1 MSDNNLNEAQKR
13 VGVYVCHCGGNISDV
28 VDIKKIVD
36 EISKY
41 HSVVVA
47 RDYVFMCSSNGQ
59 SLIEDDIKNM
69 GINRIVVA
77 ACMPSLHEL
86 TFRNA
91 IQRAGLNPYLYEHIN
106 IREQVS
112 WVHKDN
118 PQGAT
123 SKAIL
128 LIKAGVEKVLMQDP
142 LNAIRVNA
150 EHRVLIIGGGISG
163 MRAAVSSA
171 DNGIE
176 VVIVEK
182 EKKLGGK
189 LNRDGYVYPSDEKA
203 VDIVNKFSKKILS
216 NPLIKVYTESEIINI
231 GGYVG
236 NFDIKIKKTDGD
248 IDNIKAGSIIV
259 ATGFDHYMPYD
270 GEYGYKKS
278 DYVLRLKEFIELLSK
293 SDGLEFVFK
302 GKKINSIGFIHCVG
316 SRQNEGIDAPQADG
330 KVNEYCSR
338 VCCTSGI
345 YTMNKLKEKFPDVN
359 VYDVYADIRTYGMES
374 ESLYEIA
381 SKHDVIFFRRPL
393 DERPQ
398 ITFEGDKI
406 KITTTD
412 ILSFNERL
420 EMEVDM
426 LVLLTGMKPSE
437 IDDISG
443 YLKLSKS
450 TNRFLQEVHPKLR
463 PVEMNINGVFAAGTS
478 LSPMDITE
486 SLQSAQT
493 AAMKSAIL
501 LSNPDI
507 PLDPF
512 VAVVDEERCTG
523 CGRCVEECL
532 YSGAV
537 TITEKTI
544 DGNIK
549 KVAYVNPAMCKGC
562 GACVAVC
569 SERAI
574 DLNGSRLSQFEA
586 MIDAIVKE

>member
-1 MSDNNLNEAQKR
+1 MSDNNIYGEGKR

-28 VDIKKIVD
+28 VDVKKIVD
-36 EISKY
+36 ELSKY
-41 HSVVVA
+41 HNVTVS

-59 SLIEDDIKNM
+59 SLIEDDIKNK

-112 WVHKDN
+112 WVHKDD
-118 PQGAT
+118 PEGAT
-123 SKAIL
+123 SKAIS

-142 LNAIRVNA
+142 LNAVRVNA

-163 MRAAVSSA
+163 MRAALSSA
-171 DNGIE
+171 DNGLE

-203 VDIVNKFSKKILS
+203 VDIVNKFSIKVFS
-216 NPLIKVYTESEIINI
+216 NQRIKVYTESEIINI

-236 NFDIKIKKTDGD
+236 NFDVKIKKPDGD
-248 IDNIKAGSIIV
+248 VDNIKAGSIIV
-259 ATGFDHYMPYD
+259 ATGFDHYTPFD

-293 SDGLEFVFK
+293 SEGSEFVFK
-302 GKKINSIGFIHCVG
+302 GKKIKSIGFIHCVG
-316 SRQNEGIDAPQADG
+316 SRQVEGIDKTQSDG
-330 KVNEYCSR
+330 RVNEYCSR

-345 YTMNKLKEKFPDVN
+345 YTMNKLKEKFPDIN
-359 VYDVYADIRTYGMES
+359 VYDVYADIRTYAMES
-374 ESLYEIA
+374 ESLYETA

-393 DERPQ
+393 DERPEV
-398 ITFEGDKI
+398 IFDKDKI

-412 ILSFNERL
+412 ILSSGERI

-501 LSNPDI
+501 LSKPDI

-512 VAVVDEERCTG
+512 VAEVDENKCTG
-523 CGRCVEECL
+523 CGKCINECS
-532 YSGAV
+532 YAGA
-537 TITEKTI
+537 IIISEKNI
-544 DGNIK
+544 NGNIK
-549 KVAYVNPAMCKGC
+549 KVASVNPAMCKGC

-574 DLNGSRLSQFEA
+574 DLNGSKLSQFEA